1 MSTAEQPTAVR
12 SSGWTPRRIVTDV
25 LLTITTL
32 LLIVAI
38 FAIWA
43 NRQLLNPSTW
53 SSTSTSLLQ
62 NQQVRDATANYL
74 VDQLYANVDVS
85 SLLSQRLPPAL
96 QPLAGPAAGALR
108 NAAVQGTELA
118 LSRPVVQNLWSTANR
133 AADQALV
140 AIINGG
146 NKQVA
151 VKNGEVT
158 LNLGG
163 ILTDVASRLGISAD
177 IGAKLP
183 PSVANLV
190 IIRSNQLKL
199 IQDIGG
205 ALKGL
210 AIALYILVPLLYI
223 VAMVIARGRRRK
235 TLMAI
240 GWSGVVAGL
249 IVLLA
254 RSLTVK
260 AAANTLTHDDSV
272 RPAVRAVA
280 SIATGIL
287 TEIATAVIL
296 VGVVLVVAA
305 WFAGPSRF
313 AVPARRWLAPYLEA
327 NPVATYGVVVAVLL
341 LIFIWQPIPAT
352 GTPVGMIVFT
362 VLALLGTETL
372 RREAR
377 VEFGTGPTAGGAPV
391 ALATA
396 GGPSIPGGGQLPP
409 ASDQPTPTEAPA
421 ADPGAAPREPSA
433 Q

>member
-1 MSTAEQPTAVR
+1 M
-12 SSGWTPRRIVTDV
+12 

-62 NQQVRDATANYL
+62 NQQVRNATANYL

-118 LSRPVVQNLWSTANR
+118 LSRPVIQNLWSTANR

-163 ILTDVASRLGISAD
+163 ILTDVASRLGISTD

-210 AIALYILVPLLYI
+210 AIALYIIVPLLYI

-240 GWSGVVAGL
+240 GWSGVVRRTHRSAG
-249 IVLLA
+249 A
-254 RSLTVK
+254 
-260 AAANTLTHDDSV
+260 
-272 RPAVRAVA
+272 
-280 SIATGIL
+280 
-287 TEIATAVIL
+287 
-296 VGVVLVVAA
+296 
-305 WFAGPSRF
+305 FAHG
-313 AVPARRWLAPYLEA
+313 
-327 NPVATYGVVVAVLL
+327 
-341 LIFIWQPIPAT
+341 Q
-352 GTPVGMIVFT
+352 
-362 VLALLGTETL
+362 
-372 RREAR
+372 
-377 VEFGTGPTAGGAPV
+377 
-391 ALATA
+391 
-396 GGPSIPGGGQLPP
+396 GGG
-409 ASDQPTPTEAPA
+409 
-421 ADPGAAPREPSA
+421 
-433 Q
+433 

>member
-1 MSTAEQPTAVR
+1 M
-12 SSGWTPRRIVTDV
+12 
-25 LLTITTL
+25 LLTITTVL
-32 LLIVAI
+32 LVVGI

-43 NRQLLNPSTW
+43 NRQLLNPSNW

-62 NQQVRDATANYL
+62 NQKIREATANYL

-85 SLLSQRLPPAL
+85 ALLSQRLPPAL

-108 NAAVQGTELA
+108 NTAVQGTELA
-118 LSRPVVQNLWSTANR
+118 LSRPVVQNLWATANR

-151 VKNGEVT
+151 VNGNEVT
-158 LNLGG
+158 LNLGA
-163 ILTDVASRLGISAD
+163 ILNDVASQLGITAN

-190 IIRSNQLKL
+190 IIRANQLKL

-210 AIALYILVPLLYI
+210 ATILYILVPLLYI
-223 VAMVIARGRRRK
+223 VAMVIARDRRRK

-240 GWSGVVAGL
+240 GWSGVIAGL
-249 IVLLA
+249 VVVLA
-254 RSLTVK
+254 RSLTIK
-260 AAANTLTHDDSV
+260 AAASTLASDDSV

-280 SIATGIL
+280 SIATGML
-287 TEIATAVIL
+287 NDIATAVIL
-296 VGVVLVVAA
+296 VGAVLVVAA

-313 AVPARRWLAPYLEA
+313 AVPPRRWLAPYLEA
-327 NPVATYGVVVAVLL
+327 NPVATYGVVVAILL

-362 VLALLGTETL
+362 VLALIGTEAL

-377 VEFGTGPTAGGAPV
+377 VEFGTASGTAPPVAAGAPV
-391 ALATA
+391 AF
-396 GGPSIPGGGQLPP
+396 SPGGGPVP
-409 ASDQPTPTEAPA
+409 APA
-421 ADPGAAPREPSA
+421 EPPPSPEATAADTEPAPREPSA
-433 Q
+433 P